1 MAGPRPGRDDS
12 NRDPADDADAARP
25 ASAVPVPPRPARG
38 RRILWRSAQLVLGLA
53 VGLALTELVFRWRD
67 QGAFPHV
74 NVYLPDPALGVR
86 LEPGAEQSFKLRTNP
101 RTSIRVNGAGYR
113 GAELPAPSGE
123 EILVV
128 GDSQVFGLGV
138 EETETFSARLAELT
152 GRPVVNGGVPTYGP
166 GEYTAVVRE
175 MLEKRSPG
183 TVVYVINMANDLFE
197 TERPNRDRHAVW
209 DGWAVRIETAPEQ
222 ITEFPGRRW
231 LMARSHAIYALRR
244 WQHGEVEPVDR
255 GFASEGTWKDLVH
268 SGAQAG
274 ELHVAA
280 RAQAASE
287 QSRRAQLLEQ
297 LEFQLLQAEVVIEER
312 MFETIPEL
320 YGDNGLR
327 LQAATASPGDIVSE
341 QQAEEGRA
349 VRVTAAMLQA
359 GVRYRHQLLQKVARE
374 AEEAR
379 EEEVARASE
388 GIDPEEK
395 DEEQKENEEN
405 IGALLYDVY
414 MREDL
419 QEKHLAL
426 YGQGVSEVRVPSVL
440 EPRIREVK
448 ELCDA
453 HGASLVVVAL
463 PIDVQVSAG
472 EWAKYGVAEKIDMTP
487 TRVLLAD
494 LVASAESL
502 GARAID
508 VTDALAAVAGK
519 EPAFLDGDI
528 HMTAAGHRAVAEA
541 LAAKLA
547 EPPPP
552 TRPEPGMPAG
562 RTRVPPPRV
571 WRTSV
576 EATVPG
582 STKAGCLTHLIG
594 EWLRVTCL
602 RQGAK
607 QVPTGIEIERGGHG
621 EAMIVVTG
629 EAATLVAPI
638 LEGDE
643 LQAVFHWKARS
654 RTLVARWPEGAARP
668 SMKFEDR
675 PAGGKPLVVSEA
687 ASKLCACYEQV
698 YPDKQ
703 CKVDADGYAPD
714 KDCRPTCAS
723 MYGQPSDACMAA
735 YADDCARL
743 EACARGEPGAEPPC
757 PAGHANLA
765 TTGQCVALCSEAR
778 PCAAGT
784 CTPYQGTHVC
794 R

>member
-1 MAGPRPGRDDS
+1 M
-12 NRDPADDADAARP
+12 
-25 ASAVPVPPRPARG
+25 
-38 RRILWRSAQLVLGLA
+38 VLGLA
-53 VGLALTELVFRWRD
+53 VGLAATELAFRWRD

-74 NVYLPDPALGVR
+74 NVYLPDPELGVR
-86 LEPGAEQSFKLRTNP
+86 LEPGAEQNFKLRTNP
-101 RTSIRVNGAGYR
+101 RTSIRINDAGYR
-113 GAELPAPSGE
+113 GAELPAPSRE

-138 EETETFSARLAELT
+138 EENETFSARLSELT
-152 GRPVVNGGVPTYGP
+152 GRPVINGGVPTYGP

-175 MLEKRSPG
+175 MLEQRTPG

-197 TERPNRDRHAVW
+197 TERPNRERHAVW
-209 DGWAVRIETAPEQ
+209 DGWAVRIETAPDQ
-222 ITEFPGRRW
+222 INEFPGRRW
-231 LMARSHAIYALRR
+231 LMARSHAVYALRR

-274 ELHVAA
+274 ERHAAVMEQVAA
-280 RAQAASE
+280 E
-287 QSRRAQLLEQ
+287 QSQRAEKLEQ
-297 LEFQLLQAEVVIEER
+297 IETDIGKVEGEIEALLHQAV
-312 MFETIPEL
+312 PDL
-320 YGDNGLR
+320 AYGVDGEGDLK
-327 LQAATASPGDIVSE
+327 LQAATASPGDIVTDRS
-341 QQAEEGRA
+341 AEEGRS
-349 VRVTAAMLQA
+349 VRVTAAFLQA
-359 GVRYRHQLLQKVARE
+359 GVRFRHQLIQQVARGRQNQDTKKLLDTVAARESLQKE
-374 AEEAR
+374 
-379 EEEVARASE
+379 
-388 GIDPEEK
+388 
-395 DEEQKENEEN
+395 
-405 IGALLYDVY
+405 
-414 MREDL
+414 
-419 QEKHLAL
+419 HLAL
-426 YGQGVSEVRVPSVL
+426 YAHGPGQAARVPSVL

-453 HGASLVVVAL
+453 HGAALVVVAL

-472 EWAKYGVAEKIDMTP
+472 EWAKYGVSEKIDMAP
-487 TRVLLAD
+487 TRVLLTD
-494 LVASAESL
+494 LVDSAEHM

-508 VTDALAAVAGK
+508 VTDALAGVTAK
-519 EPAFLDGDI
+519 ERAFLDGDI

-552 TRPEPGMPAG
+552 AQPEPGMPAG

-582 STKAGCLTHLIG
+582 STKAGCQTHLIG

-621 EAMIVVTG
+621 EAMIVVTD

-638 LEGDE
+638 LAGDV
-643 LQAVFHWKARS
+643 LRAAFYWQDQS
-654 RTLVARWPEGAARP
+654 RTLVAQWPEGAARP
-668 SMKFEDR
+668 SMKFEDGL
-675 PAGGKPLVVSEA
+675 ADGKPLAVSEA
-687 ASKLCACYEQV
+687 AERLCACYEQV

-703 CKVDADGYAPD
+703 CKVDEYGYASD
-714 KDCRPTCAS
+714 EDCAPTCAS

-735 YADDCARL
+735 YGGDCARL

-778 PCAAGT
+778 PCASGA